1 MPERRKLPDRRR
13 LLYRLGGRRAT
24 DPKPDHRPI
33 PLEAPLTDTVTELPA
48 WLSVSAYARTYGLT
62 RNTVYKLLEHQLLQV
77 YTLTGTVDVI
87 RIRNRAPN
95 DPSHLHHSD
104 SE

>member
-1 MPERRKLPDRRR
+1 MAERRQIPDRRK

-24 DPKPDHRPI
+24 DPKPDHRPV
-33 PLEAPLTDTVTELPA
+33 PLDPSPTEPELPA

-62 RNTVYKLLEHQLLQV
+62 RNTVYKLLEHHLLQV
-77 YTLTGTVDVI
+77 YTLTGPVDVI
-87 RIRNRAPN
+87 RIRNRAPD
-95 DPSHLHHSD
+95 DPSHLNHSQ